1 MYETK
6 LFSIANFLCYTQKI
20 MDSNHQHQEDL
31 SFNVDPREAEKFLE
45 KQMRNVL
52 GDKYEKVFFNTN
64 VELFLWK
71 IKSYKGQIELCLP
84 STRTL
89 SICLFFWI

>member
-52 GDKYEKVFFNTN
+52 GDKYEKVYLIQMLSYFYGRSNP
-64 VELFLWK
+64 
-71 IKSYKGQIELCLP
+71 IKAK
-84 STRTL
+84 
-89 SICLFFWI
+89 